1 LRVQI
6 KQANIFAILLL
17 NIDMTY
23 SKIEIII
30 SNYLSIM
37 KHNIKLISILTLVIL
52 LSGCGLK
59 GDLYFPDNQQST
71 TVNGA
76 DK

>member
-1 LRVQI
+1 MRVQI

>member
-1 LRVQI
+1 
-6 KQANIFAILLL
+6 
-17 NIDMTY
+17 
-23 SKIEIII
+23 
-30 SNYLSIM
+30 M

-71 TVNGA
+71 SVNGA
-76 DK
+76 DQ

>member
-1 LRVQI
+1 MQI

-37 KHNIKLISILTLVIL
+37 KHNIKLISILTLAIL